1 VLPNIEPEPEVEV
14 VAPIVVKKKAPA
26 NKAEKTPKGAPKKK

>member
-14 VAPIVVKKKAPA
+14 VPQVVVKKKAPA
-26 NKAEKTPKGAPKKK
+26 KAEKTPKGPPKKK